1 MPARTPE
8 DVHAV
13 LEDAF
18 NRADLDA
25 YTAAYEPDATLVV
38 PPEGRIVSGRADIRV
53 ATAPVFATR
62 PRMRSRVLRKLEAGE
77 LAVTQARWELAGTGT
92 DGNPMTLTGR
102 GTIVSRRRPD
112 GTWGILIDDPM
123 SPE

>member
-1 MPARTPE
+1 M
-8 DVHAV
+8 HAV
-13 LEDAF
+13 LEDTF
-18 NRADLDA
+18 NRADLDG

-38 PPEGRIVSGRADIRV
+38 PPEGTIASGRDAIRV

-62 PRMRSRVLRKLEAGE
+62 PRMRSRVLHALEAGE
-77 LAVTQARWELAGTGT
+77 LAVTHARWELTGTGP
-92 DGNPMTLTGR
+92 DGNPITLTGR